1 MTNEHDNEAAFI
13 ITIGDIQLE
22 SVRLIGRK
30 LTDLEL
36 YTAIKDIDSGL
47 SFDINTVFKT
57 AIEDAV
63 DKNRNITALSF

>member
-1 MTNEHDNEAAFI
+1 MITEHDNEAAFI

>member
-1 MTNEHDNEAAFI
+1 MIDEHDNKAAFI

-36 YTAIKDIDSGL
+36 DLAIKEIDCGL
-47 SFDINTVFKT
+47 STGILPVFKA

-63 DKNRNITALSF
+63 DKNRNITTLSF

>member
-1 MTNEHDNEAAFI
+1 MITENDNKAAFI
-13 ITIGDIQLE
+13 ITIGDIQVE
-22 SVRLIGRK
+22 SARLIGRK

-63 DKNRNITALSF
+63 DKNRNINELSF

>member
-63 DKNRNITALSF
+63 DKNRNINELSF